1 VIYLGTTNGFA
12 AYYVDEKSDTVIVS
26 LGPGDKIAE
35 SLEIICKELDI
46 RTGVITSGIGS
57 FSEVFYQYG
66 GKDITDTDKKEM
78 LTLSGIIAD
87 YKPHLHVS
95 MIGFDGTVT
104 GGHFYEGTIYTVA
117 EIAIQKLSVK
127 LKRDLRDGCE
137 LPLICEIE

>member
-1 VIYLGTTNGFA
+1 MKTKHGFA
-12 AYYVDEKSDTVIVS
+12 AYYADDNSNTVVIS

-46 RTGVITSGIGS
+46 HTGVITSGIGS

-66 GKDITDTDKKEM
+66 GKDITDTEKKEI
-78 LTLSGIIAD
+78 LNLSGIIAD
-87 YKPHLHVS
+87 YKPHLHIS

-117 EIAIQKLSVK
+117 EITIQKLSVK
-127 LKRDLRDGCE
+127 LKRDCRDGSE
-137 LPLICEIE
+137 LPLICEE

>member
-1 VIYLGTTNGFA
+1 MKTTNGFA
-12 AYYVDEKSDTVIVS
+12 AYYADNNFDIVIIS

-35 SLEIICKELDI
+35 SLEIICKELEI
-46 RTGVITSGIGS
+46 HTGVITAGIGS

-66 GKDITDTDKKEM
+66 GKDIIDTDKKEI
-78 LTLSGIIAD
+78 LTLSGVIAD

-117 EIAIQKLSVK
+117 EIAVKKLSLN
-127 LKRDLRDGCE
+127 LKRDKRDGCE
-137 LPLICEIE
+137 LPLICECEEK